1 MKKKNSQAKEG
12 AERTR
17 RAIVKLLKQNGP
29 MDANH
34 LATELGVT
42 AMAVRQHL
50 YDLQEQKLVTFSEE
64 SRAMGRPAKMWTLTS
79 EANRLFPD
87 GYADLTVSLIESMKE
102 AFGEE
107 GLDKLLEIRN
117 RKLVKDYQSKI
128 PTSLPLKEKLQA
140 FAESRTSEGYMA
152 DIIENPDGSFY
163 LVEKHCPVCEAA
175 KACTGICN
183 KELEMFQE
191 VLGDGAQISRGEHI
205 LKGDN
210 RCVYVIKPEETSD

>member
-17 RAIVKLLKQNGP
+17 RAIVKMLKHNGA

-34 LATELGVT
+34 LASELGVT

-50 YDLQEQKLVTFSEE
+50 YDLQEQELVSFTEE
-64 SRAMGRPAKMWTLTS
+64 SRAMGRPAKMWALTP

-107 GLDKLLEIRN
+107 GLEKLLEIRN
-117 RKLVKDYQSKI
+117 RKLITGYLSKV
-128 PTSLPLKEKLQA
+128 PTSLSLKEKLHA
-140 FAESRTSEGYMA
+140 FAASRTSEGYMA
-152 DIIENPDGSFY
+152 DIVENPDGTFY
-163 LVEKHCPVCEAA
+163 FVEKHCPVCEAA

-191 VLGDGAQISRGEHI
+191 VLGDGAQITRGEHI

-210 RCVYVIKPEETSD
+210 RCVYEIKPEEAPK